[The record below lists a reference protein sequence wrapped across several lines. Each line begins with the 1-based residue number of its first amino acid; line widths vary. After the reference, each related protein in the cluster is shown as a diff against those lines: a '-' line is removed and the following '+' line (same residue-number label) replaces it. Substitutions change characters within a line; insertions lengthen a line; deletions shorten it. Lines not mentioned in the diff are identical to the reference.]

1 MGKVRWSELW
11 KKYKFVLLV
20 VLVGVLLMVL
30 PVSSESKET
39 ETSDLQTPRE
49 TFDLA
54 ETEQRME
61 AILGKIDGVG
71 KLQLMLTLQSGTR
84 LTLAEDTQSDSGR
97 TTRETLTLNRGSG
110 SQEVVV
116 TNRYY
121 PVYQGGV
128 SGRRQQ
134 RRPSGHHR
142 NGAGPDRSGLRS
154 DPSGKMDIV
163 TGGHGMKKVWKKRA
177 VVGAVLLF
185 VCAAVYMNWRYA
197 GSLEDTSKVLG
208 ESTLVSGENQPGG
221 QTDAAPTQAT
231 AAEDDYFATARLSRK
246 QARDNAISMLKD
258 ASVDENADQSVLNEA
273 SQTLQ
278 VLAAYT
284 VAESQIENLVTA
296 KGYADCVAFMGAE
309 SISVVVDD
317 ADGLDAKDVARI
329 VDIVVQETGYT
340 PDQIKVMES

>member
-20 VLVGVLLMVL
+20 VLVGVILMVL

-49 TFDLA
+49 AFDLA

-61 AILGKIDGVG
+61 AILSKIDGVG

-97 TTRETLTLNRGSG
+97 TNRETLTLNRGSG

-121 PVYQGGV
+121 PVYQGAVVVCQGADSSAV
-128 SGRRQQ
+128 RLAITETV
-134 RRPSGHHR
+134 
-142 NGAGPDRSGLRS
+142 AGPDRSGLRS
-154 DPSGKMDIV
+154 DSSGKMDIV
-163 TGGHGMKKVWKKRA
+163 TGGHGMEKVWKKRA

-185 VCAAVYMNWRYA
+185 VCAAVYMNRRCA
-197 GSLEDTSKVLG
+197 GSPEDTFKVPG
-208 ESTLVSGENQPGG
+208 ESTPVSGENQPGG

-317 ADGLDAKDVARI
+317 ADGLDA
-329 VDIVVQETGYT
+329 QGCG
-340 PDQIKVMES
+340 PDR